1 MDGQNNRQTDG
12 LQHGLT
18 PRTLSMAGSAINL
31 YNAIKSNNE
40 SKYMSAETRVK
51 F

>member
-1 MDGQNNRQTDG
+1 MDVQNDRQTDG
-12 LQHGLT
+12 LQHGLM

-31 YNAIKSNNE
+31 YDAIKSNNE
-40 SKYMSAETRVK
+40 YKYMSAENRVK